1 LSSWTEHAA
10 QSGRQLLSSL
20 LGVSANIFITSAD
33 APFRDNDRSS
43 KNFAT
48 TTTTIFTIFA
58 CALPCEM
65 KFKKEK
71 GKRRR
76 QKMAA
81 DSDSYDVHQEN
92 AVDMVGGIDRT
103 NALPEVKG
111 TSLREDGRCSTS
123 RERGVCCP
131 TEGRK
136 ELK

>member
-1 LSSWTEHAA
+1 MHPSEITTGAA
-10 QSGRQLLSSL
+10 KISQQP
-20 LGVSANIFITSAD
+20 
-33 APFRDNDRSS
+33 PFFR
-43 KNFAT
+43 
-48 TTTTIFTIFA
+48 A

-65 KFKKEK
+65 KFKKKKEK
-71 GKRRR
+71 SRTS
-76 QKMAA
+76 KMAA
-81 DSDSYDVHQEN
+81 DSDSYDIHQEN

-103 NALPEVKG
+103 NALSEVKG